1 MSEVIVK
8 DDRRVICVADG
19 EKCSTVTFYKTGSTV
34 LSSRQ
39 IEIES
44 GD

>member
-1 MSEVIVK
+1 MSEVRVK
-8 DDRRVICVADG
+8 DDRRVIRVADG
-19 EKCSTVTFYKTGSTV
+19 EKCSTVTFYKNGSAV
-34 LSSRQ
+34 LSSGQ

>member
-8 DDRRVICVADG
+8 DGHRVIRVADG
-19 EKCSTVTFYKTGSTV
+19 EKCSTVTFYKNGSTV
-34 LSSRQ
+34 LSSGQ
-39 IEIES
+39 IKIES